1 MHYEIN
7 MKVVLSCIFCTL
19 AGWLLAQE
27 PIYFLVA
34 DSSLVNGQ
42 EKGATTFCS
51 PGILNKSRSRGVD
64 IAFNLY
70 NGGAVRPEEQAPTT
84 LPGQLDALQS
94 IILKVKVPII
104 NKPGLKVLAGFN
116 YSPEEYEFSMIP
128 VSNTFSIA
136 SPNYSDVFLD
146 IHSRKLKHT
155 GLGLYV
161 LKPLDE
167 RRYLAFR
174 GKVAFNGDYKGLI
187 RFDDRYGS
195 YSATIAYGIKK
206 SEDLEYGFGV
216 GINHNFRRTI
226 ALPFFIYNRN
236 FNRRW
241 GLEMVFPGYV
251 NGRYNF
257 NSKTLLLFGY
267 EYQSRAYSLDVENR
281 FTGTESVYHLSHGEV
296 LLGASI
302 ERQIVPWVWVNL
314 KAGFQVNQP
323 IRFEAQAP
331 DAMSYRARPANAPYL
346 RFGIF
351 ISPPDKRCR

>member
-1 MHYEIN
+1 
-7 MKVVLSCIFCTL
+7 MKAVLAFLFLTV
-19 AGWLLAQE
+19 AGWLWGQE
-27 PIYFLVA
+27 SSHFLVS
-34 DSSLVNGQ
+34 DSTLITGRKSC
-42 EKGATTFCS
+42 KTTFCS

-70 NGGAVRPEEQAPTT
+70 RGGAVRPEESFFSGT
-84 LPGQLDALQS
+84 PGQLDVLEG
-94 IILKVKVPII
+94 IILKVKVPVI

-136 SPNYSDVFLD
+136 SPNFSDVVQD

-161 LKPLDE
+161 LKPLDD

-174 GKVAFNGDYKGLI
+174 GQVAYNGDYTGLMK
-187 RFDDRYGS
+187 FDDRYGS
-195 YSATIAYGIKK
+195 YSATFAYGIKK
-206 SEDLEYGFGV
+206 SDDLEYGFGV
-216 GINHNFRRTI
+216 GVNHNFRRTI
-226 ALPFFIYNRN
+226 ALPFFLYNRN
-236 FNRRW
+236 FNKRW
-241 GLEMVFPGYV
+241 GLEMVFPGYI

-257 NSKTLLLFGY
+257 DSKTILLFGY
-267 EYQSRAYSLDVENR
+267 EFQSRSYSLDIENR
-281 FTGTESVYHLSHGEV
+281 YTGAESVYHLNHSEF

-314 KAGFQVNQP
+314 KAGFQINRP
-323 IRFEAQAP
+323 LEFEARTA
-331 DAMSYRARPANAPYL
+331 DALSYNVRPINAPYL

-351 ISPPDKRCR
+351 ISPPDKMCR